1 MDLEEEF
8 QKLMQ
13 GVVDQIQD
21 KVTAGTLS
29 AIDGADL
36 VRMVR
41 ERSAP
46 TEEAWSSSTQSC
58 MDSYQ
63 YAEPDEDSRGWQ
75 RSSWCGD
82 NG

>member
-21 KVTAGTLS
+21 KVTKGDLS

-41 ERSAP
+41 ERSEP
-46 TEEAWSSSTQSC
+46 HEEAWSSSTQSC
-58 MDSYQ
+58 MDSYS
-63 YAEPDEDSRGWQ
+63 YEEEDDRRGWQ

>member
-21 KVTAGTLS
+21 RVTKGSLD

-46 TEEAWSSSTQSC
+46 REDAWSSSTQSC
-58 MDSYQ
+58 MDSYEYEEQ
-63 YAEPDEDSRGWQ
+63 DDSRGWQ

>member
-13 GVVDQIQD
+13 DVVNKIQD
-21 KVTAGTLS
+21 KIAQGDLS

-41 ERSAP
+41 ERTAP
-46 TEEAWSSSTQSC
+46 PEEAWSSSTQSC
-58 MDSYQ
+58 MDSYNYDQ
-63 YAEPDEDSRGWQ
+63 EEDYAWN
-75 RSSWCGD
+75 RSGQSC
-82 NG
+82 

>member
-13 GVVDQIQD
+13 GVVNQIQD
-21 KVTAGTLS
+21 KVTNGDLS

-46 TEEAWSSSTQSC
+46 AEEAWSSSTQSC
-58 MDSYQ
+58 MDSYS
-63 YAEPDEDSRGWQ
+63 YEEEDNSRGWQ

>member
-21 KVTAGTLS
+21 RVTKGDLD

-41 ERSAP
+41 ERSVP
-46 TEEAWSSSTQSC
+46 REDAWSSSTQSC
-58 MDSYQ
+58 MDSYE
-63 YAEPDEDSRGWQ
+63 YEERDEDRGWQ

>member
-21 KVTAGTLS
+21 KVTKGDLS

-46 TEEAWSSSTQSC
+46 AEEAWSSSTPSC
-58 MDSYQ
+58 MDSSS
-63 YAEPDEDSRGWQ
+63 YARDEDEGWN
-75 RSSWCGD
+75 RSGQAC
-82 NG
+82 

>member
-21 KVTAGTLS
+21 RVTKGDLS

-46 TEEAWSSSTQSC
+46 AEEAWSSSTQSC
-58 MDSYQ
+58 MDSYS
-63 YAEPDEDSRGWQ
+63 YEEEDNSRGWQ

>member
-13 GVVDQIQD
+13 GVVNEIQD
-21 KVTAGTLS
+21 KVTKGDLS

-46 TEEAWSSSTQSC
+46 AEEAWSSSTQSC
-58 MDSYQ
+58 MDSYEYEEQ
-63 YAEPDEDSRGWQ
+63 DSRGWQ

>member
-13 GVVDQIQD
+13 GVVNQIQD
-21 KVTAGTLS
+21 RVTKGNLS

-46 TEEAWSSSTQSC
+46 PEEAWSSSTQSC
-58 MDSYQ
+58 MDSYS
-63 YAEPDEDSRGWQ
+63 YERDEDEGWN
-75 RSSWCGD
+75 RSGQAC
-82 NG
+82 

>member
-21 KVTAGTLS
+21 RVTKGSLS

-41 ERSAP
+41 ERSEP
-46 TEEAWSSSTQSC
+46 REEAWSSSTQSC
-58 MDSYQ
+58 MDSYS
-63 YAEPDEDSRGWQ
+63 YERWGEDEGWQ

>member
-21 KVTAGTLS
+21 RVTKGNLS

-46 TEEAWSSSTQSC
+46 AEEAWSSSTQSC
-58 MDSYQ
+58 MDSYSYEDQ
-63 YAEPDEDSRGWQ
+63 DYAWN
-75 RSSWCGD
+75 RSGQAC
-82 NG
+82 

>member
-13 GVVDQIQD
+13 GVIDQIQ
-21 KVTAGTLS
+21 ARIANGNLS

-41 ERSAP
+41 ERSEP
-46 TEEAWSSSTQSC
+46 FETAWSSSTQSC

-63 YAEPDEDSRGWQ
+63 YDTYDQDDGWN
-75 RSSWCGD
+75 RSGQAC
-82 NG
+82 

>member
-21 KVTAGTLS
+21 RVTKGSLS

-46 TEEAWSSSTQSC
+46 AEEAWSSSTQSC
-58 MDSYQ
+58 MDSYS
-63 YAEPDEDSRGWQ
+63 YEEEDDSRGWQ